1 MTVYESL
8 SLMIMFATLVIII
21 KHKK

>member
-8 SLMIMFATLVIII
+8 SLMIMFAALVIVIRRE
-21 KHKK
+21 K

>member
-8 SLMIMFATLVIII
+8 SLMIMFAALVIVINR
-21 KHKK
+21 KK